1 METPAQQ
8 SKPSQFISVATT
20 FFVVAT
26 LSLSAQSYI
35 GPYFSYGTSTSGGT
49 SVAAHGLPSRITLGA
64 LYSRAIGNN
73 AEINVHGL
81 YRIESGGEK
90 TLGEPLGLNVTPG
103 HLITTMN
110 STAIELGASLALRV
124 AALDSS
130 GSAIQLLVGVY
141 GDRLFSVKKT
151 EDYSDRPNE
160 EWGTELVIVN
170 RMHDAQV
177 GFGVVVGARMVLPVD
192 ARRIVV
198 DLSYIIVRRP
208 ASIFYPDWLAG
219 SGIRLGVGFQ
229 F

>member
-1 METPAQQ
+1 MRRT
-8 SKPSQFISVATT
+8 SHFISVAVA
-20 FFVVAT
+20 FFVTAP

-35 GPYFSYGTSTSGGT
+35 GPYFSYGTSTSVGA
-49 SVAAHGLPSRITLGA
+49 SVAAYGLPSRITFGA

-90 TLGEPLGLNVTPG
+90 ISGEPLGLNATPR
-103 HLITTMN
+103 HVVTTMN
-110 STAIELGASLALRV
+110 STAIELGASLALRI

-130 GSAIQLLVGVY
+130 GSAIQLLFGVF

-151 EDYSDRPNE
+151 EDYSDWPKE
-160 EWGTELVIVN
+160 EWGTEPVVVT
-170 RMHDAQV
+170 RMHDAEI
-177 GFGVVVGARMVLPVD
+177 GFGVVVGTRLVLPLD

-198 DLSYIIVRRP
+198 DLSYIIMRRP